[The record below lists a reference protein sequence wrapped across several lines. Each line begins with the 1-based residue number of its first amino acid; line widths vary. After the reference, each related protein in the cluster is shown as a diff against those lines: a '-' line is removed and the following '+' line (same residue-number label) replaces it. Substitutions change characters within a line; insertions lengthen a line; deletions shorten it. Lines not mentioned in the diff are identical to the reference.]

1 MTLDDAHVA
10 LGVPL
15 DASLTEVKAA
25 WRRLAAQWHPDRN
38 VSADAAS
45 WMQRINGAYEQICLA
60 SAVLPTAPNAPN
72 ATPTDA
78 TTGSG
83 RVVQR
88 RVRLSLEDAALGCVR
103 ELRGRLSA
111 ACLACA
117 GTGQSPQPQTCK
129 ACRGAGRARTSWW
142 VGWPAAAHAQCAD
155 CDGQGTVRLAC
166 PACEA
171 AGQTLARYRTT
182 VRLPAGVRDGDV
194 LNADGGG
201 THRGGFDGRLEL
213 RVALRPHGFFVT
225 DTQDPGALRC
235 ELPVDGFAWLAEA
248 WIDVPSLSGMQQMR
262 LRRNRRVYRLRGQGL
277 PLLRGS
283 AARGDYLVTVLPTF
297 AEHPNAEQQALLQQL
312 AAMAGANP
320 APALRAWQSELR
332 RWQRGR
338 VPRPSDAG
346 ASA

>member
-10 LGVPL
+10 LGVPPG
-15 DASLTEVKAA
+15 ASQTDVKAA
-25 WRRLAAQWHPDRN
+25 WRRLVSRWHPDRN
-38 VSADAAS
+38 VSAEAAKL
-45 WMQRINGAYEQICLA
+45 MQRINGAYEQICLA
-60 SAVLPTAPNAPN
+60 SAVLPNAPP
-72 ATPTDA
+72 AAPTDA
-78 TTGSG
+78 STGSG

-117 GTGQSPQPQTCK
+117 GNGQSPQPQTCQT
-129 ACRGAGRARTSWW
+129 CRGAGRARSGWW
-142 VGWPAAAHAQCAD
+142 VGWPAAAQAKCAD

-166 PACEA
+166 TACEG
-171 AGQTLARYRTT
+171 AGQTSTRYQTT
-182 VRLPAGVRDGDV
+182 IRFPAGVRDGDV

-201 THRGGFDGRLEL
+201 THRGGFDGRLDL
-213 RVALRPHGFFVT
+213 RVALTPHRFFVT
-225 DTQDPGALRC
+225 DAQDPGALRC

-248 WIDVPSLSGMQQMR
+248 WIELPSLNGLQQMR

-277 PLLRGS
+277 PLRCGS
-283 AARGDYLVTVLPTF
+283 SSRGDYVVTVAPTF

-312 AAMAGANP
+312 AAIAGANP
-320 APALRAWQSELR
+320 APVLRAWQSDLR

-346 ASA
+346 GGA